1 MLGENRE
8 ARLAS
13 RGRIMA
19 APQAISKLVRRFN
32 EQRDVYLSGS
42 YNETQVRRDFI
53 DPFFKALGWDIDNES
68 DYAEAY
74 RDVIHEDMVL
84 VGVSKKAPDYSFRI
98 GGTRKFFVEAKK
110 PSVSISSD
118 PKSAFQLRRYGW
130 SAKLPISILTD
141 FEEFAVYDCT
151 YAPEEKHNAA
161 IGRLYYYKYSDYE
174 EKWDEISALFSK
186 EAVMKGSFDR
196 FVNSKKKGTA
206 TVDDAFLAEIEEWR
220 EVLARN
226 ILANNEI
233 SERDLNLAVQLTID
247 RIIFLRICEDRGIEP
262 PERLLR
268 VCRSKGAYQQL
279 SKLFKDA
286 DDRYNSGLFH
296 FNPKEVHATA
306 VDTVTLKLVVDDEP
320 LHRILRSLYLP
331 NPYEFSVI
339 PADILGQV
347 YERFLGKVIQV
358 DGKTAVIEDKP
369 EVKKAGGVFY
379 TPSYIVE
386 FIAKETIDTLL
397 QGKTPKQVEKI
408 RILDPA
414 CGSGSFL
421 IVAYQHL
428 LDWHLSYYMA
438 NGGASK
444 FKKELHQTDKGSW
457 RLTTQIRKSI
467 LLNNVF
473 GVDIDPQAVEVTKL
487 ALLLKVLEGE
497 SGEAIG
503 KNLSLFHERA
513 LPDLGSNIKCG
524 NSLVDSDFYDQGELT
539 DLDDDD
545 HFRINAFDWVEEFPL
560 IFKAGGFDAVI
571 GNPPYGATLY
581 PLEKN
586 YLKSKF
592 RHQSYQLDS
601 YLLFIELSIK
611 RLLKKG
617 ALWGMIIPNPWLSN
631 LRQGKLRRLVM
642 GSTQVR
648 KIVHFQYSVFKKVV
662 VDTEVVLFQNGFA
675 KKMTPEVCIVPG
687 EPTAALLEDARIII
701 GSQDEWLQSS
711 DRPINIFL
719 SPEER
724 ALRKKLFSQPLAI
737 SDLLKVN
744 VGVKPYQV
752 GKGKPAQT
760 KQVVTDRVYDATS
773 RLTSEYRQYL
783 RGKDIGRFEIKPLEK
798 RFLRYGPWLA
808 EPRPAANFDSAAKI
822 LVRQTGDAIIA
833 ALDVDKHLCLN
844 NLHVLEPRDPT
855 LDLPA
860 IVALLNSKLLTWCLR
875 AMNPEAGEAL
885 AEVKKEFV
893 EMLPVPSRECFGRLS
908 KLSDSMMALKITAP
922 SVMRDRQIRVVSKQI
937 DAAVNEAFDLT
948 AEEAALIDG
957 VEALVGVD

>member
-1 MLGENRE
+1 M
-8 ARLAS
+8 
-13 RGRIMA
+13 
-19 APQAISKLVRRFN
+19 
-32 EQRDVYLSGS
+32 
-42 YNETQVRRDFI
+42 
-53 DPFFKALGWDIDNES
+53 
-68 DYAEAY
+68 
-74 RDVIHEDMVL
+74 
-84 VGVSKKAPDYSFRI
+84 
-98 GGTRKFFVEAKK
+98 
-110 PSVSISSD
+110 
-118 PKSAFQLRRYGW
+118 
-130 SAKLPISILTD
+130 
-141 FEEFAVYDCT
+141 
-151 YAPEEKHNAA
+151 
-161 IGRLYYYKYSDYE
+161 
-174 EKWDEISALFSK
+174 
-186 EAVMKGSFDR
+186 
-196 FVNSKKKGTA
+196 
-206 TVDDAFLAEIEEWR
+206 
-220 EVLARN
+220 
-226 ILANNEI
+226 
-233 SERDLNLAVQLTID
+233 
-247 RIIFLRICEDRGIEP
+247 
-262 PERLLR
+262 
-268 VCRSKGAYQQL
+268 
-279 SKLFKDA
+279 
-286 DDRYNSGLFH
+286 
-296 FNPKEVHATA
+296 
-306 VDTVTLKLVVDDEP
+306 
-320 LHRILRSLYLP
+320 
-331 NPYEFSVI
+331 
-339 PADILGQV
+339 
-347 YERFLGKVIQV
+347 
-358 DGKTAVIEDKP
+358 
-369 EVKKAGGVFY
+369 
-379 TPSYIVE
+379 
-386 FIAKETIDTLL
+386 
-397 QGKTPKQVEKI
+397 
-408 RILDPA
+408 
-414 CGSGSFL
+414 
-421 IVAYQHL
+421 
-428 LDWHLSYYMA
+428 
-438 NGGASK
+438 
-444 FKKELHQTDKGSW
+444 
-457 RLTTQIRKSI
+457 
-467 LLNNVF
+467 
-473 GVDIDPQAVEVTKL
+473 
-487 ALLLKVLEGE
+487 
-497 SGEAIG
+497 
-503 KNLSLFHERA
+503 
-513 LPDLGSNIKCG
+513 
-524 NSLVDSDFYDQGELT
+524 
-539 DLDDDD
+539 
-545 HFRINAFDWVEEFPL
+545 EEFPL

-719 SPEER
+719 SPE
-724 ALRKKLFSQPLAI
+724 
-737 SDLLKVN
+737 
-744 VGVKPYQV
+744 
-752 GKGKPAQT
+752 
-760 KQVVTDRVYDATS
+760 QVVTDRVYDATS

-922 SVMRDRQIRVVSKQI
+922 SVMRDRQIRVVAKQI
-937 DAAVNEAFDLT
+937 DAAVNEAFELT

>member
-1 MLGENRE
+1 
-8 ARLAS
+8 
-13 RGRIMA
+13 MA
-19 APQAISKLVRRFN
+19 APEAISKLVRRFD
-32 EQRDVYLSGS
+32 EQRDAYLSGS

-84 VGVSKKAPDYSFRI
+84 VGTSKKAPDYSFRV
-98 GGTRKFFVEAKK
+98 GGMRKFFVEAKK

-130 SAKLPISILTD
+130 SAKLPVSILTD

-151 YAPEEKHNAA
+151 YAPEEKHNAT
-161 IGRLYYYKYSDYE
+161 IGRLYYYKYTDYE

-186 EAVMKGSFDR
+186 EAVMRGSFDR
-196 FVNSKKKGTA
+196 FASSKKKGTA

-220 EVLARN
+220 QVLASN

-268 VCRSKGAYQQL
+268 VSKSKGAYQQL
-279 SKLFKDA
+279 TKVFKDA

-358 DGKTAVIEDKP
+358 NGKTAVIEDKP

-386 FIAKETIDTLL
+386 FIAKETIDTLI

-408 RILDPA
+408 KILDPA

-444 FKKELHQTDKGSW
+444 FKKELHQTDKGAW
-457 RLTTQIRKSI
+457 RLTTQVRKSI
-467 LLNNVF
+467 LLNNIF

-524 NSLVDSDFYDQGELT
+524 NSLVNTDFYDQGELP
-539 DLDDDD
+539 DLDDND

-581 PLEKN
+581 PLEKR
-586 YLKSKF
+586 YLQSKF

-601 YLLFIELSIK
+601 YLLFIELSIA
-611 RLLKKG
+611 RLLKNG

-631 LRQGKLRRLVM
+631 LKQGKLRRLVM
-642 GSTQVR
+642 
-648 KIVHFQYSVFKKVV
+648 
-662 VDTEVVLFQNGFA
+662 
-675 KKMTPEVCIVPG
+675 
-687 EPTAALLEDARIII
+687 
-701 GSQDEWLQSS
+701 
-711 DRPINIFL
+711 
-719 SPEER
+719 
-724 ALRKKLFSQPLAI
+724 
-737 SDLLKVN
+737 
-744 VGVKPYQV
+744 
-752 GKGKPAQT
+752 
-760 KQVVTDRVYDATS
+760 
-773 RLTSEYRQYL
+773 
-783 RGKDIGRFEIKPLEK
+783 
-798 RFLRYGPWLA
+798 
-808 EPRPAANFDSAAKI
+808 
-822 LVRQTGDAIIA
+822 
-833 ALDVDKHLCLN
+833 
-844 NLHVLEPRDPT
+844 
-855 LDLPA
+855 
-860 IVALLNSKLLTWCLR
+860 
-875 AMNPEAGEAL
+875 
-885 AEVKKEFV
+885 
-893 EMLPVPSRECFGRLS
+893 
-908 KLSDSMMALKITAP
+908 
-922 SVMRDRQIRVVSKQI
+922 
-937 DAAVNEAFDLT
+937 
-948 AEEAALIDG
+948 
-957 VEALVGVD
+957 